1 MRRISLDPSGHD
13 DRSIMPVASATQA
26 PSCSPSS
33 SIAGCQHWR
42 GSDPRWPGCA
52 HRPGTRRRTP
62 PFLAAG
68 RGEQVRGPGGVGAG
82 QHRRPAGDHPAAAGR
97 ALAAAPAP
105 SSAPSRGQWRCYCPR
120 CRPAAG
126 RPAPPRPRPP
136 AGPKR
141 PAAGGIRMSSS
152 RWPPRSVP
160 VLWAMLIVASK
171 SIRRRGVPGRERGG
185 PGSPVELPGSG
196 NLVVWAVP
204 GRQALA
210 EDVGGGARCGQAAPG
225 GPPRHLAP
233 VARNT
238 EATPIHSKP
247 RLASRLS
254 LGIARSSNRESASPM
269 GARQRGRKPRSCSS
283 CLGSLAASLPRSS
296 ARQLAR
302 L

>member
-1 MRRISLDPSGHD
+1 MQPLVFDRRVPALAGIRSTMAWMR
-13 DRSIMPVASATQA
+13 
-26 PSCSPSS
+26 SS
-33 SIAGCQHWR
+33 TGNPKENSTLPCG
-42 GSDPRWPGCA
+42 
-52 HRPGTRRRTP
+52 RPRRTGAWP
-62 PFLAAG
+62 RRSRSGPAPAAS
-68 RGEQVRGPGGVGAG
+68 RG
-82 QHRRPAGDHPAAAGR
+82 HPAAAGR

-185 PGSPVELPGSG
+185 LGSPVELPGSG

-302 L
+302 R